1 MTQSVPWP
9 AKQSKDCQG
18 PDYSHRRNVN
28 ATGGNRG
35 YTGQDTPFDGGTSP

>member
-9 AKQSKDCQG
+9 TKQSKDYQG
-18 PDYSHRRNVN
+18 PDYRHRRNVN

-35 YTGQDTPFDGGTSP
+35 CTGHDAPFEGGTSP